1 MPRQLPYQ
9 ATPRQT
15 PEDSS
20 LQAIMSEGF
29 VVVSRWGPKL
39 HQVGCTCGVCKSRRK
54 EQAKGFKQKS
64 AGQNEYGSDTVVT
77 PKPDVLRDED
87 SQPAVGAP
95 SDLPAG
101 KPPDQTKA
109 QSAELNISSA
119 ENEPDTANGIST
131 APAEALLDVQQPT
144 QLKKK
149 VLKTRLNLELAALGT
164 PEMPLT
170 KVRVPRQAATAA
182 KAAIKKDL
190 LQHSSR
196 PSAASVPAKATALP
210 AVTAVD
216 SHKKAASTQQ
226 KKTSQQAKGM
236 KQPSLRIN
244 RELKGLMADDLVPEA
259 PSPAGPTEDASSP
272 LAAPS
277 GEAATPAAAA
287 ATAVDLPAAM
297 PAAASNIALGSLHA
311 SPGTRAKSDKSHG
324 SCQQDTDAAQ
334 DIMQSPMLSDGSTV
348 DIMDTTEQDPVRPS
362 ASTPHSHSHPPLLQ
376 PTKELSP
383 VEQFAQEVRR
393 KAKWGPAVDVN
404 VRGLMA
410 SAALAGQP
418 VHIQLKNKE
427 PVYLQG
433 VIQENGMVKCA
444 QHVGGPQSHECSL
457 SEFEKLGNSK
467 ERRPGENIHLTTFSL
482 ALKDFCGLVN
492 DIGEKARSRCLECKQ
507 GSGLI
512 KCKGCSVASHPLCV
526 GLNSRQQQANWFCA
540 ACKASGQDKL
550 PQRPQDLQ
558 GRARAPPHRPPPR
571 PQPASATPRPLA
583 AQSGPQSGKK
593 QDTSC
598 VSPAGRVH
606 MAVPVSGMTPAR
618 RERNGN
624 KHKRLFMGGPGGL
637 THGEPVEYR
646 TVQQGLLLKGEV
658 HIKPGVDAMTG
669 ILCHCCHSVVSCSKF
684 EAHAGQGSRRAPYD
698 NIFTAEGITLRARAA
713 MLPPLAEGEVGFVT
727 ARGPRR
733 VSHSRSK
740 GNGVDHSGPLGG
752 IADGCR
758 DVIHDLDHDAGGCN
772 ICGRPDF
779 ALGPFCDRTMILC
792 DQCECE
798 FHVGCLRKAAR
809 CDLSQLPTG
818 DWFCSESCSGIW
830 QALNSRVS
838 AGPAP
843 LDPPEYTLQLM
854 RGRDTSGLPAA
865 DATNAA
871 IDTAQQVL
879 QESFDPIIDKATKE
893 NLLLLMTKAEV
904 KAVFRAF
911 GAQLAE
917 VPLVATKADAR
928 RQGHCRVLMGQFE
941 SILKEAGVRT
951 MCLPAAHE
959 TVLTWIHG
967 FGLQPMPDEDLDA
980 ACKDLRMLIFPGTQV
995 LQKQLLPPLPP
1006 REGPLMTPPWAEET
1020 ALPITTE
1027 GLQASALA
1035 VLVEPPEVRQ
1045 DTEMR
1050 PAEDSQGQ
1058 MLGLLHDQGQVHSEE
1073 GTAGRGAGVDAHAG
1087 EVLQPV
1093 DGDAEAADHPVMSD
1107 EVVDV
1112 VSPPLHASHLE
1123 SQDTSVQADAQQ
1135 AHSPPSEQL
1144 AQPQEHLALP
1154 TDQHYLPGTPDDQ
1167 VLYPSAQDSDSQLGL
1182 HRAEPNAE
1190 HHCKSTE
1197 GQDSVPQS
1205 RGLAEANGHD
1215 WSMLQNS
1222 AFRPDSRSKVS

>member
-1 MPRQLPYQ
+1 MHRNARLEP
-9 ATPRQT
+9 
-15 PEDSS
+15 
-20 LQAIMSEGF
+20 
-29 VVVSRWGPKL
+29 
-39 HQVGCTCGVCKSRRK
+39 VGRRLSCRKDLWLCLGGVPSNTR
-54 EQAKGFKQKS
+54 
-64 AGQNEYGSDTVVT
+64 SD
-77 PKPDVLRDED
+77 
-87 SQPAVGAP
+87 AP
-95 SDLPAG
+95 
-101 KPPDQTKA
+101 
-109 QSAELNISSA
+109 
-119 ENEPDTANGIST
+119 
-131 APAEALLDVQQPT
+131 VQPT

-149 VLKTRLNLELAALGT
+149 GLKTRLNLELAALGT

-196 PSAASVPAKATALP
+196 PSAASVPAKAPTVA
-210 AVTAVD
+210 AGKAVD
-216 SHKKAASTQQ
+216 SNKKTASTQQ
-226 KKTSQQAKGM
+226 QKKSQQAKGIHQASM
-236 KQPSLRIN
+236 RVN
-244 RELKGLMADDLVPEA
+244 RELNSLMADGLVSVA
-259 PSPAGPTEDASSP
+259 PPPAGFGT
-272 LAAPS
+272 
-277 GEAATPAAAA
+277 
-287 ATAVDLPAAM
+287 
-297 PAAASNIALGSLHA
+297 LHA
-311 SPGTRAKSDKSHG
+311 SPNRRAESDKSRG
-324 SCQQDTDAAQ
+324 SCQQDTAAPP
-334 DIMQSPMLSDGSTV
+334 DTIQSPMLSDGSTV
-348 DIMDTTEQDPVRPS
+348 DIMDTTEQHPPKPS
-362 ASTPHSHSHPPLLQ
+362 ALTPHLHPPLLQ
-376 PTKELSP
+376 PLKGLSP
-383 VEQFAQEVRR
+383 VEQFAQEVRQ

-418 VHIQLKNKE
+418 VHIQLKNKD

-444 QHVGGPQSHECSL
+444 QHVGGPQNHECSL

-482 ALKDFCGLVN
+482 ALKEFCGLVN

-512 KCKGCSVASHPLCV
+512 KCKGCSVAAHPLCV

-558 GRARAPPHRPPPR
+558 GRARAPAHRPPPR
-571 PQPASATPRPLA
+571 PQPASAPSRPSA

-669 ILCHCCHSVVSCSKF
+669 ILCQCCHSVVSCSKF

-713 MLPPLAEGEVGFVT
+713 MLPPLAEGEVGYVT

-740 GNGVDHSGPLGG
+740 GNTVDHSGPLGG

-854 RGRDTSGLPAA
+854 RGRDTSGLSAA

-904 KAVFRAF
+904 KGEYDYRGMYTALLTHQGRAVCAAVFRAF

-928 RQGHCRVLMGQFE
+928 RQGHCRVLMAQFE

-959 TVLTWIHG
+959 TVHTWIQG
-967 FGLQPMPDEDLDA
+967 FGLQPMPDDDLDA
-980 ACKDLRMLIFPGTQV
+980 ACKDLRILIFPGTQ
-995 LQKQLLPPLPP
+995 
-1006 REGPLMTPPWAEET
+1006 G
-1020 ALPITTE
+1020 
-1027 GLQASALA
+1027 
-1035 VLVEPPEVRQ
+1035 
-1045 DTEMR
+1045 
-1050 PAEDSQGQ
+1050 
-1058 MLGLLHDQGQVHSEE
+1058 
-1073 GTAGRGAGVDAHAG
+1073 
-1087 EVLQPV
+1087 
-1093 DGDAEAADHPVMSD
+1093 AADQHVMSD
-1107 EVVDV
+1107 GVVDF
-1112 VSPPLHASHLE
+1112 VSLPLNTSHLQPQ
-1123 SQDTSVQADAQQ
+1123 QDMSEQADARQ
-1135 AHSPPSEQL
+1135 AHCSQSDLL
-1144 AQPQEHLALP
+1144 AQPQEQSVLS
-1154 TDQHYLPGTPDDQ
+1154 TDQQDLSDQRTSAFLATVHLEHNRPQEYTPKVEEPTALNDTAAGAELDGTGAQDDQ
-1167 VLYPSAQDSDSQLGL
+1167 ALYPSTHGSDSQSGL
-1182 HRAEPNAE
+1182 H
-1190 HHCKSTE
+1190 HQCKSIKA
-1197 GQDSVPQS
+1197 QDSVPQS
-1205 RGLAEANGHD
+1205 TGLAEANGHD
-1215 WSMLQNS
+1215 WSMPQYPT
-1222 AFRPDSRSKVS
+1222 FRPDSLRSERKDVDTVEDVQNVAKPTCWAGHLDLPMSEQEPSQLDEASVNRKRQISPSEGANAEDAIHAKRQHIALSSSA

>member
-1 MPRQLPYQ
+1 M
-9 ATPRQT
+9 
-15 PEDSS
+15 
-20 LQAIMSEGF
+20 M
-29 VVVSRWGPKL
+29 
-39 HQVGCTCGVCKSRRK
+39 
-54 EQAKGFKQKS
+54 
-64 AGQNEYGSDTVVT
+64 
-77 PKPDVLRDED
+77 
-87 SQPAVGAP
+87 
-95 SDLPAG
+95 
-101 KPPDQTKA
+101 
-109 QSAELNISSA
+109 
-119 ENEPDTANGIST
+119 TA
-131 APAEALLDVQQPT
+131 
-144 QLKKK
+144 
-149 VLKTRLNLELAALGT
+149 
-164 PEMPLT
+164 
-170 KVRVPRQAATAA
+170 
-182 KAAIKKDL
+182 DL
-190 LQHSSR
+190 L
-196 PSAASVPAKATALP
+196 
-210 AVTAVD
+210 
-216 SHKKAASTQQ
+216 
-226 KKTSQQAKGM
+226 
-236 KQPSLRIN
+236 
-244 RELKGLMADDLVPEA
+244 
-259 PSPAGPTEDASSP
+259 
-272 LAAPS
+272 
-277 GEAATPAAAA
+277 
-287 ATAVDLPAAM
+287 
-297 PAAASNIALGSLHA
+297 HA
-311 SPGTRAKSDKSHG
+311 
-324 SCQQDTDAAQ
+324 
-334 DIMQSPMLSDGSTV
+334 
-348 DIMDTTEQDPVRPS
+348 
-362 ASTPHSHSHPPLLQ
+362 
-376 PTKELSP
+376 
-383 VEQFAQEVRR
+383 
-393 KAKWGPAVDVN
+393 
-404 VRGLMA
+404 
-410 SAALAGQP
+410 
-418 VHIQLKNKE
+418 
-427 PVYLQG
+427 G

-444 QHVGGPQSHECSL
+444 QHVGGPQNHECSL

-512 KCKGCSVASHPLCV
+512 KCKGCSVAAHPLCV
-526 GLNSRQQQANWFCA
+526 GLNSRQQQANWFCT

-558 GRARAPPHRPPPR
+558 GRARAPAHRPPPR
-571 PQPASATPRPLA
+571 PQPASAPPRPPA

-593 QDTSC
+593 QDMSC

-698 NIFTAEGITLRARAA
+698 NIFTAEGITLRTRAA

-727 ARGPRR
+727 ARGSRR
-733 VSHSRSK
+733 VSHSRSR
-740 GNGVDHSGPLGG
+740 GNAVDHSGPLGG

-809 CDLSQLPTG
+809 CDLSHLPTG
-818 DWFCSESCSGIW
+818 DWFCSEGCSGIW
-830 QALNSRVS
+830 QALNGRVS

-904 KAVFRAF
+904 KGEYDYRGMYTALLTHQGRAVCAAVFRAF

-928 RQGHCRVLMGQFE
+928 RQGHCRVLMAQFE

-959 TVLTWIHG
+959 TVHTWIQG
-967 FGLQPMPDEDLDA
+967 FGLLPMPDEDLDA

-1006 REGPLMTPPWAEET
+1006 KEGPLMTPPWAEDT
-1020 ALPITTE
+1020 ALPTTAEGQNPAGMAILDASQAIAHAPQDISAVRQDASAGLKDLVSAAASMREAVGVSTSGEVRSAPSATQTDQPAAGATPAAAE
-1027 GLQASALA
+1027 GLAAKQCAAPGLPASAPA
-1035 VLVEPPEVRQ
+1035 AFMEPTEVRQ

-1050 PAEDSQGQ
+1050 PAEGPQGQ
-1058 MLGLLHDQGQVHSEE
+1058 LLGLLHGQGQVNSEE
-1073 GTAGRGAGVDAHAG
+1073 F
-1087 EVLQPV
+1087 LPPV
-1093 DGDAEAADHPVMSD
+1093 DGDASTANHHVKSD

-1112 VSPPLHASHLE
+1112 VSLPLNTSHLE
-1123 SQDTSVQADAQQ
+1123 SQDMSVQADAQQ
-1135 AHSPPSEQL
+1135 AHCSQSEQL
-1144 AQPQEHLALP
+1144 GQPQEQLALP
-1154 TDQHYLPGTPDDQ
+1154 TDQQYLPGGSQQQPLMPANADEAMQTAPQQPLPLVDAVAGSSPAAMDVDLSVQPETLPAHALSSAELTQQRCLRDTATAGNSKLVSHHHASAQVGSAYQDAQPHSAAHAQQQQKLAKDDDQ
-1167 VLYPSAQDSDSQLGL
+1167 LSILTLVQQVQPGSCYAEPPAGPQEQSWSGGSANQGASALLATAELRHNSPQECRPKVEGPSALNDTATGAGTGAGDDQALQPTAHAFHSQLGL
-1182 HRAEPNAE
+1182 HRAEPKAE
-1190 HHCKSTE
+1190 HHCKYIE
-1197 GQDSVPQS
+1197 GQGSLPQS
-1205 RGLAEANGHD
+1205 SGHAEANGHD
-1215 WSMLQNS
+1215 WSMPQNPALRLESLRSEGEHANTVEGVQNVAKPTCWAGHLDLPMSEQDPSQLEHASVSKKRQISPCEGANAEDTIHAKRQRVALSSS
-1222 AFRPDSRSKVS
+1222 A